1 MKNTK
6 KAKQGRKF
14 FRLFLPAVV
23 AGIMVLSPAFIF
35 AKTIDVDG
43 DFSDWDDVAT
53 LVDEG
58 GFSGTSSEFSANGT
72 TYYFN
77 TDGGNWTTIPFANA
91 CKVNYDYM
99 VAVNFL
105 KMTNDN
111 NFLYLLWE
119 RGTDFM
125 DFRWD
130 NGSGGGNY
138 YIYSHAVPSTAPN
151 GEFTGTPP
159 CAGFSVT
166 APAAFDHDMVIS
178 VDKDKDGDYDYYL
191 VINIQYPAGWTS
203 DESDYETTGYILED
217 NGNGAYDGISS
228 ETMKTTFGDS
238 GFEIGISTASNVGV
252 RQEWRMS
259 VNQIFTDLG
268 LDWGDSVNV
277 RYEAHSLSPSDTTPV
292 ENYTFSQGKVL
303 KLKVNNKK
311 KTRKSSIRIN
321 GKTVRGATIEV
332 FAGDE
337 NQGTVSV
344 SRGGTFHKNV
354 NLAVGSNTIRV
365 FASHATKGSKNV
377 TKTITRR

>member
-1 MKNTK
+1 MPLKTK
-6 KAKQGRKF
+6 ILASFAAILLFVPLAK
-14 FRLFLPAVV
+14 
-23 AGIMVLSPAFIF
+23 
-35 AKTIDVDG
+35 AKTIEVDG

-58 GFSGTSSEFSANGT
+58 GFSGTSSEYSADGT

-77 TDGGNWTTIPFANA
+77 TDGGNWTTVPFSTA

-99 VAVNFL
+99 VAVDFL

-130 NGSGGGNY
+130 SGSGGGNY
-138 YIYSHAVPSTAPN
+138 YVYYHAVPSSAPN

-191 VINIQYPAGWTS
+191 VINIQYPAGWTQ

-217 NGNGAYDGISS
+217 SGNGAYDGISS
-228 ETMKTTFGDS
+228 ETMKTTFGNS

-259 VNQIFTDLG
+259 IDQIFADLG

-292 ENYTFSQGKVL
+292 EAYAFSQGKNL

-321 GKTVRGATIEV
+321 GKTVRGATVEIFV
-332 FAGDE
+332 GDE
-337 NQGTVSV
+337 DQGTVSV

-354 NLAVGSNTIRV
+354 NLAMGSNTIRV
-365 FASHATKGSKNV
+365 YASHPTKGSKNL